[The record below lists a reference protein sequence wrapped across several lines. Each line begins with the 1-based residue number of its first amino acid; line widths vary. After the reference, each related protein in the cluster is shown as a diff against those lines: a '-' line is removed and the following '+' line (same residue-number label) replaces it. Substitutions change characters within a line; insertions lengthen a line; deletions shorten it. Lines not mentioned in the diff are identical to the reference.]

1 VVASMAL
8 AIGLYYLHAHT
19 SLPSTASKPSQD
31 DKQPRQASD
40 TDHGLADMNPE
51 ERAYH
56 ERFMREA
63 IAMVH
68 RLLHTTHHTP
78 HVTLL
83 THHFDR
89 LSLP

>member
-1 VVASMAL
+1 VVASVAL
-8 AIGLYYLHAHT
+8 VFGLCYVHTHT

-31 DKQPRQASD
+31 SDQPRQASD
-40 TDHGLADMNPE
+40 TDQRLADMDPE

-68 RLLHTTHHTP
+68 RLLHTTHQTRHG
-78 HVTLL
+78 
-83 THHFDR
+83 
-89 LSLP
+89 